1 MGLAAGVNGSGDG
14 GFPSVVCREGGR
26 QRRSAGLRAE
36 ETFVWGQ
43 ALAYGAVPRG
53 LPSRALP
60 GPAVTAVVVIAVSS
74 FPARPITGGSRPA
87 RLRYR
92 RGVFA
97 RGTGLK

>member
-1 MGLAAGVNGSGDG
+1 
-14 GFPSVVCREGGR
+14 VVGREGGR
-26 QRRSAGLRAE
+26 LRRSAGLRAE